1 MSDPTGKLVEFIDK
15 NRVNLALVQA
25 VNKGRLNLLT
35 AAGREAALASSR
47 ALLFTSSKVPPG
59 KPRADQME
67 FMNQA
72 QERRR
77 ELSGQVDVAEL
88 WELVHEEDEPL
99 PLTDLAELAFGR
111 PVSDDQLSATL
122 RALFEERSHF
132 RLAGNE
138 FLPLTAEQLEQ
149 KQAQMEAEARRQ
161 TEVESAVAFLRDYK
175 AGRAEGPAPERLAG
189 LLRDLVVLED
199 EAPDAKLAK
208 EIAARAELGG
218 RRKIFR
224 LLVDLG
230 VFSPHEDLAIRR
242 EGLPV
247 EFPPQLL
254 EAARGL
260 QLEPALDQGRED
272 LTGLYTFTIDGAFTT
287 DFDDALSFE
296 PDDEGGGELGV
307 HIADAAS
314 LLEPEHM
321 VTQEARQRGSSL
333 YLPDNRVPMLP
344 PFLSEDLLSLRQ
356 GELRPAISC
365 LARIDPDGLVTEY
378 RVARTLIRVDRR
390 LTYDEADQLMHSD
403 SRLGGLKEIC
413 LALKRQRA
421 LAGAYF
427 LPLPEVLVGVDEQGQ
442 VWVHRVDEEGA
453 SRQMVAETA
462 ILANRLFAR
471 YLMESGA
478 PALYRTQAQP
488 SQPIQNGGPDDL
500 YLHFRQR
507 RLLNR
512 VEITTCPGLHSSLGA
527 EPYTHATSPIR
538 RYLDLVMQHQLGS
551 FLMGRPPVYT
561 EDELTSLAMEVEP
574 NVRRGL
580 KVRQARKRYWLLVW
594 LSEQVG
600 QPQQAL
606 VMEKQTHRWQLLLT
620 QTMLLVNIPLN
631 MGQGLNPG
639 QTVELRLERVDP
651 FEDILRVSLI

>member
-35 AAGREAALASSR
+35 PAGREAALAAGR
-47 ALLFTSSKVPPG
+47 VLLFTNSRLPPG
-59 KPRADQME
+59 KPRADQMD

-77 ELSGQVDVAEL
+77 ELAEQVDVAEL

-99 PLTDLAELAFGR
+99 PLADLAELAFGR

-122 RALFEERSHF
+122 RALFDERRHF

-149 KQAQMEAEARRQ
+149 KDAQLEAEARHLA
-161 TEVESAVAFLRDYK
+161 EVEAAVNYLRDCK
-175 AGRAEGPAPERLAG
+175 AGRASGPAPERLVE
-189 LLRDLVVLED
+189 LLRDLVILED
-199 EAPDAKLAK
+199 EAPEAKLAR
-208 EIAARAELGG
+208 EIVSRAELGG
-218 RRKIFR
+218 RRKVFK
-224 LLVDLG
+224 LLVG
-230 VFSPHEDLAIRR
+230 MKVFSPHEDLAIRR

-247 EFPPQLL
+247 EFAPPVL
-254 EAARGL
+254 EAARAL
-260 QLEPALDQGRED
+260 KLEPALNQGRED

-296 PDDEGGGELGV
+296 PDGQGGGELGV

-314 LLEPEHM
+314 LLEPGHL
-321 VTQEARQRGSSL
+321 VTLEARQRASSL

-365 LARIDPDGLVTEY
+365 LADLDAEGLLRGF
-378 RVARTLIRVDRR
+378 RVVRSLIRVERR
-390 LTYDEADQLMHSD
+390 LTYDEADQLIHSD
-403 SRLGGLKEIC
+403 SRLGGLQEIC

-471 YLMESGA
+471 HLSDSGV
-478 PALYRTQAQP
+478 PALYRIQAKP

-538 RYLDLVMQHQLGS
+538 RYLDLVMQHQMGS
-551 FLMGRPPVYT
+551 HLMGRPPVYN

-574 NVRRGL
+574 NVRRGM

-631 MGQGLNPG
+631 MGQGLTPG
-639 QTVELRLERVDP
+639 QTVDLRLERVDP